1 MLVILNCIFNI
12 ITFCFLLYLLYT
24 NSVNA
29 KNVITARRN
38 FFNLQ
43 TLMELSE
50 EGWIVSIRSPK
61 GWLIQQSSSQFCKT
75 LGYDWTSDR
84 VNDLVGM
91 LRDDIINVYPLGKI
105 KPFDTPVS
113 VYINQMRKKD
123 GKSIWVE
130 TSGTTIFLDEGD
142 IRITLV
148 KSVEHIISKFKDNK
162 GEVDSKLIQHI
173 IFNKNKTG

>member
-1 MLVILNCIFNI
+1 MLVILNCIFNL
-12 ITFCFLLYLLYT
+12 ITFCFLLYLLYI
-24 NSVNA
+24 NSVYVKDLKIA
-29 KNVITARRN
+29 KRN

-50 EGWIVSIRSPK
+50 EGWIVSTRSPK
-61 GWLIQQSSSQFCKT
+61 GWLIQQSSPQFCKT
-75 LGYDWTSDR
+75 LGYDWTSYR
-84 VNDLVGM
+84 VNDVVGM

-105 KPFDTPVS
+105 KRYDTPIS

-148 KSVEHIISKFKDNK
+148 KSVEHIISKFKDKK
-162 GEVDSKLIQHI
+162 GEDANYSI
-173 IFNKNKTG
+173 